1 MGLMSISRAE
11 WQAWCR
17 QIKEHGTIRL
27 FKSCNPIYQD
37 DEQLRDFV
45 YVKDACRVILW
56 LLKNP
61 EVSGL
66 FNVGTG
72 RAQSFRELAE
82 AVFHALL
89 RCRSICRKSISI
101 LRKQRWTSC
110 KVSVTESLLWMWKR
124 AWWIMYRTIYINLLK
139 FIERSIA
146 EGIMDGR

>member
-37 DEQLRDFV
+37 DEQLRDFE

-89 RCRSICRKSISI
+89 RCR
-101 LRKQRWTSC
+101 TFAG
-110 KVSVTESLLWMWKR
+110 KVSVFYESRDGQAARCRLRNPFYGCGKGRGGLCTELF
-124 AWWIMYRTIYINLLK
+124 T
-139 FIERSIA
+139 
-146 EGIMDGR
+146 